1 MFDDEK
7 LLKCK
12 NALLV
17 YKFRT
22 NSKFSGLNL
31 PETPDDTQGYHSSCY
46 SKFTA
51 VSSSQIKLAKEK
63 QCNKNSESASAVQD
77 SLSVPLIP
85 LRIMLRFVDAETAC
99 ATQSNSN
106 TPALRKEHNGKN
118 ECLTSCSTE
127 NIQIGIMNDAIIL
140 DDEAI
145 VRKIGNLES
154 NLQFVSKE
162 IKYHNSCRKKF
173 ASAAKSAVK
182 KREEEHQSKWVLNK
196 SIRENAMQKL

>member
-77 SLSVPLIP
+77 SSSVP
-85 LRIMLRFVDAETAC
+85 DAETAC

-106 TPALRKEHNGKN
+106 TPARNLRSGKQPN
-118 ECLTSCSTE
+118 
-127 NIQIGIMNDAIIL
+127 
-140 DDEAI
+140 
-145 VRKIGNLES
+145 VS
-154 NLQFVSKE
+154 NTRTGVFLIAVFFV
-162 IKYHNSCRKKF
+162 IKYERNIMGKMNVLQVARQKIF
-173 ASAAKSAVK
+173 KSV
-182 KREEEHQSKWVLNK
+182 
-196 SIRENAMQKL
+196 

>member
-1 MFDDEK
+1 HIVDTASTEKIKMFDDEK

-77 SLSVPLIP
+77 SSSVP
-85 LRIMLRFVDAETAC
+85 DAETAC

-106 TPALRKEHNGKN
+106 TPARNLRSGKQPN
-118 ECLTSCSTE
+118 
-127 NIQIGIMNDAIIL
+127 
-140 DDEAI
+140 
-145 VRKIGNLES
+145 VS
-154 NLQFVSKE
+154 NTRTGVF
-162 IKYHNSCRKKF
+162 
-173 ASAAKSAVK
+173 
-182 KREEEHQSKWVLNK
+182 LN
-196 SIRENAMQKL
+196 R